1 MDDQYRLEI
10 TLTEESTKKTKE
22 DLKNITVE
30 DILYFEIRSKT
41 TNEVIC
47 RWENSENFRREKN

>member
-1 MDDQYRLEI
+1 MDEQYRLEL
-10 TLTEESTKKTKE
+10 TLTEASTKTPNE

-30 DILYFEIRSKT
+30 DILYFEIRSKI

-47 RWENSENFRREKN
+47 RWENSENFRREIN